1 MWVHE
6 QGLGGEK
13 CKLEAWDGQI
23 LARKALLKKSAF
35 LMLEREGEMSKHGWL
50 WWAESGAKEAQGPC
64 LACPR
69 TLAPMVEARGE
80 CELEKS
86 SLEAFP

>member
-6 QGLGGEK
+6 QGLGGEQW
-13 CKLEAWDGQI
+13 KLEAWDDQI

-50 WWAESGAKEAQGPC
+50 WWAESGAKEAQGQAQASPRI
-64 LACPR
+64 LAQEVRLWGVCVLDNF
-69 TLAPMVEARGE
+69 TL
-80 CELEKS
+80 
-86 SLEAFP
+86 

>member
-1 MWVHE
+1 
-6 QGLGGEK
+6 
-13 CKLEAWDGQI
+13 
-23 LARKALLKKSAF
+23 
-35 LMLEREGEMSKHGWL
+35 MSKHGWL

-69 TLAPMVEARGE
+69 TLAPKVEARGV
-80 CELEKS
+80 CELENS